1 MVICS
6 VKELIKLKHTHEPI
20 CNCEWNGRF
29 LKGVN
34 CPSRVKHSI
43 DGSEPECFIS
53 DTDEEGFYANQQEH

>member
-1 MVICS
+1 M
-6 VKELIKLKHTHEPI
+6 KHTHEPI
-20 CNCEWNGRF
+20 CNCEWNGRC